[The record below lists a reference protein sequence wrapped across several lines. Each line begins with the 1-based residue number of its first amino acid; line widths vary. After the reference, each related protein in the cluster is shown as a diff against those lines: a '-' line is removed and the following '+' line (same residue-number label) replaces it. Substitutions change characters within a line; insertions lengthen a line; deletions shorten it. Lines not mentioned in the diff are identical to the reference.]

1 MCGIFGAIGPDAES
15 LTKKATASLAHRGP
29 DGSGSFFAAEAR
41 IGLAQTRLAIQD
53 LGVTATQPMT
63 DPAGLATIIFN
74 GEIYNFC
81 ELREQLASGYEFRSS
96 GDTEVILAAYLR
108 WGDDMLGKLNGI
120 FALAIYDHRQRSVLL
135 ARDGLGVKPLY
146 CLQTKSHFAFASEI
160 KALLHVP
167 DFDRSLDL
175 QGISQYLTY
184 LYSPG
189 QNTPFKHVRKFPP
202 GCAVRILDG
211 KKIREWSFYNL
222 PYDQEPLPFTVKGAA
237 DELKNRLDAAIERQM
252 ISDAP
257 IGAFLSGGLDSSAI
271 CALAQRKLGSRRLDC
286 FTIDV
291 QSPASSKEGFVDDLP
306 YARLAAK
313 ALGLNLHVAE
323 VSRDKLLDLEK
334 LVWHL
339 DEPQADPAAL
349 SNFYICQ
356 FARQQGIKVLL
367 SGAGGD
373 DIFTGYRRHQALV
386 FERYWQW
393 LPASVRESLANL
405 SGHAP
410 PATAWGRRLQKAFR
424 QAALSPQNRMVG
436 YFQWLDHDR
445 LQGLWS
451 KEIKAANSLPDPR
464 KPLVEALQGLPA
476 GTLELNKML
485 YLEAK
490 YFLTDHNL
498 NYTDKMSM
506 AAGVEVRVPFLDRH
520 LIDFAT
526 RLPVDFKQHGQVGKW
541 IFRKSMEGILPQE
554 IIYRPKTGF
563 GIPLRGWM
571 MAKDNRI
578 EADYLS
584 RESLTRRGLFD
595 PDAVHKL
602 IADNR
607 TSQVDASYV
616 ILAIACMEIWCRQFI
631 DTKPI

>member
-15 LTKKATASLAHRGP
+15 LARKATASLAHRGP
-29 DGSGSFFAAEAR
+29 DGSGSFFAPEAR
-41 IGLAQTRLAIQD
+41 LGLAQTRLAIQD
-53 LGVTATQPMT
+53 LSVTATQPMT
-63 DPAGLATIIFN
+63 DLAGLATVVFN
-74 GEIYNFC
+74 GEIYNFR

-120 FALAIYDHRQRSVLL
+120 FALAIYDHRQRSILL

-146 CLQTKSHFAFASEI
+146 LLQTKSHFAFASEI

-175 QGISQYLTY
+175 QGLSQYLTY

-189 QNTPFKHVRKFPP
+189 QCTPFKFVQKFLP
-202 GCAVRILDG
+202 GHGARILDG
-211 KKIREWSFYNL
+211 KIIREWCFYNL
-222 PYDQEPLPFTVKGAA
+222 PYNQEPLPFTVQGAA
-237 DELKNRLDAAIERQM
+237 EELRSRLDVAVERQM

-271 CALAQRKLGSRRLDC
+271 CALAQRKLGSNQLDC

-291 QSPASSKEGFVDDLP
+291 QSSAGSNEGFVDDLP
-306 YARLAAK
+306 FARLAAK
-313 ALGLNLHVAE
+313 RLGLNLHVAE
-323 VSRDKLLDLEK
+323 VSQDKLLDLEK
-334 LVWHL
+334 LVWSL

-356 FARQQGIKVLL
+356 FAKQLGIKVLL

-386 FERYWQW
+386 LEHYWKW
-393 LPASVRESLANL
+393 LPASVKKSLAYL

-424 QAALSPQNRMVG
+424 QAALSPQERMVG
-436 YFQWLDHDR
+436 YFQWLDQDR
-445 LQGLWS
+445 LQCLWS
-451 KEIKAANSLPDPR
+451 KEIKAANSLPDPSA
-464 KPLVEALQGLPA
+464 PLVEALQGLPA
-476 GTLELNKML
+476 GTLEINKML
-485 YLEAK
+485 YLDAK

-506 AAGVEVRVPFLDRH
+506 AAGVEVRVPFLDRD

-526 RLPVDFKQHGQVGKW
+526 RLPVDYKQHGQVGKW
-541 IFRKSMEGILPQE
+541 IFRKSMEDILPKE

-578 EADYLS
+578 ESDYLS
-584 RESLTRRGLFD
+584 RESLTRRGIFD

-607 TSQVDASYV
+607 TGHVDASYV
-616 ILAIACMEIWCRQFI
+616 ILALACVEIWCRQFI

>member
-15 LTKKATASLAHRGP
+15 LAKKATVSLAHRGP

-41 IGLAQTRLAIQD
+41 LGLAQTRLAIQD

-74 GEIYNFC
+74 GEIYNFH
-81 ELREQLASGYEFRSS
+81 ELRNQLASGYEFRSS

-120 FALAIYDHRQRSVLL
+120 FAFAIYDHRQRSVLL

-160 KALLHVP
+160 KALLQVP

-189 QNTPFKHVRKFPP
+189 EHTPFKYVQKFPP
-202 GCAVRILDG
+202 GHAVRLLDG
-211 KKIREWSFYNL
+211 VKIREWCFYEL
-222 PYDQEPLPFTVKGAA
+222 PYEQEPLPFTVKGAA
-237 DELKNRLDAAIERQM
+237 DELKNRLDTAIERQM

-257 IGAFLSGGLDSSAI
+257 LGAFLSGGLDSSAI
-271 CALAQRKLGSRRLDC
+271 CALAQRQLGSRRLDC

-291 QSPASSKEGFVDDLP
+291 RLPVNSQEGFVDDLP

-323 VSRDKLLDLEK
+323 VSQDKLLDLEK

-349 SNFYICQ
+349 NNFYICQ

-373 DIFTGYRRHQALV
+373 DIFTGYRRHQALD

-393 LPASVRESLANL
+393 MPAPVKESLAYL

-410 PATAWGRRLQKAFR
+410 PATSWGRRIQKAFR
-424 QAALSPQNRMVG
+424 QATLSPQERMVG
-436 YFQWLDHDR
+436 YFQWIDQGR
-445 LQGLWS
+445 LKSLWS
-451 KEIKAANSLPDPR
+451 KEIKAAGNLPDSNA
-464 KPLVEALQGLPA
+464 PLIKALQSLPA
-476 GTLELNKML
+476 GTLELNQML

-506 AAGVEVRVPFLDRH
+506 AAGVEVRVPFLDRD

-526 RLPVDFKQHGQVGKW
+526 RLPVDYKQHGRVGKW

-571 MAKDNRI
+571 MVKDNRI

-584 RESLTRRGLFD
+584 RQSIINRGLFD
-595 PDAVHKL
+595 PDEVHKL

-607 TSQVDASYV
+607 SGYVDASYV
-616 ILAIACMEIWCRQFI
+616 ILALACVEIWCRQYH
-631 DTKPI
+631 DV